1 MICLSYLLCLAATL
15 RLSAHAFPST
25 TGSCAAGSEAI
36 VSDPHTTATRIIT
49 GSLAIGGY
57 SVKLGATTLS
67 PTSTSTFTV
76 GVGTTLTITGTKP
89 FTGFFVRLGEVDGVQ
104 TDTALSG
111 TGDVKIPRVCTTA
124 GVGGVCQTS
133 SSRKTSVTASLRLDS
148 AAASMPLDV
157 TIVVSGNNDVSE
169 YYYSQFV
176 LSATP
181 ANTPLTMNPIVTPTM
196 SPAVTPTMSPVLT
209 PTMKPVMTPTVKP
222 VMTPTLKPIL
232 TPTRKPTRAITNK
245 PVRKPTLKPTVMT
258 PDLDDSFD
266 DRD

>member
-1 MICLSYLLCLAATL
+1 MFCTAIKVVLIVAAFWC
-15 RLSAHAFPST
+15 SAHAFPST
-25 TGSCAAGSEAI
+25 TGSCAAGSAAI

-76 GVGTTLTITGTKP
+76 GVGTTLTISGTKP
-89 FTGFFVRLGEVDGVQ
+89 FTGFFMRLGEVGGVQ

-111 TGDVKIPRVCTTA
+111 TGNVKIPAVCVAA
-124 GVGGVCQTS
+124 GVGGVCHTS
-133 SSRKTSVTASLRLDS
+133 SSTKTSVTASLRLDS

-169 YYYSQFV
+169 YYYSRFL
-176 LSATP
+176 LSAVV
-181 ANTPLTMNPIVTPTM
+181 ANTPLTMSPVVTPTLK
-196 SPAVTPTMSPVLT
+196 PVLT
-209 PTMKPVMTPTVKP
+209 PTMKPALTPTMKPALTSTMKPALTPTTVKP
-222 VMTPTLKPIL
+222 VLS
-232 TPTRKPTRAITNK
+232 PTRKPTLQ
-245 PVRKPTLKPTVMT
+245 PTILT
-258 PDLDDSFD
+258 PDLDDSLD

>member
-1 MICLSYLLCLAATL
+1 MCLAATL

-25 TGSCAAGSEAI
+25 TGSCAAGSAAI

-76 GVGTTLTITGTKP
+76 GVGTTLTISGTKP
-89 FTGFFVRLGEVDGVQ
+89 FTGFFMRLGEVGGVQ

-111 TGDVKIPRVCTTA
+111 TGDVKVPRVCTTA

-133 SSRKTSVTASLRLDS
+133 SSTKTSVTASLRLDS

-157 TIVVSGNNDVSE
+157 TIVVSGDNAVSE
-169 YYYSQFV
+169 YYYSQFL
-176 LSATP
+176 LSAAP
-181 ANTPLTMNPIVTPTM
+181 ANTPLTM
-196 SPAVTPTMSPVLT
+196 SPAVTPTISPVLTPTLKPVLTPTLKPVLT
-209 PTMKPVMTPTVKP
+209 PTMKPV
-222 VMTPTLKPIL
+222 L
-232 TPTRKPTRAITNK
+232 TPTRKPTKAITNK
-245 PVRKPTLKPTVMT
+245 PVRKPTLKPTILT